1 MSKSEAERETRD
13 ALTKRFDVLIRL
25 MLDEQLARDDIKRK
39 DQLLMLDSAG
49 LTSGEIGQILG
60 RASKDIASD
69 LKKLKSGGTKS

>member
-1 MSKSEAERETRD
+1 
-13 ALTKRFDVLIRL
+13 
-25 MLDEQLARDDIKRK
+25 MLDEQLARGSVRRK

-69 LKKLKSGGTKS
+69 LKKLKSGGTRPAVGGETKQ